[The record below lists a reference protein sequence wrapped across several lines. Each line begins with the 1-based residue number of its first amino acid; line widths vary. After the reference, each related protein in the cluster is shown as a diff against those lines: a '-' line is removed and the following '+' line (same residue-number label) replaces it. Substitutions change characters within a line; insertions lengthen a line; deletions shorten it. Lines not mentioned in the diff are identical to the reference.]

1 MGIKEFFGTGGKID
15 NDRRVFAVDWS
26 FSEIDAVTL
35 PERRDDLSE
44 NPFLLKIFHINDL
57 HCNIYTFD
65 DDYSTMP
72 VFSKIVN
79 EVEKERNLSKDQP
92 DAGVLFLSAGD
103 DSTGSPMD
111 HLTGYDGKDFICHPV
126 YSAFGLAGLDATILG
141 NHDFD
146 TGLET
151 LKKSIKNDTVFPVLS
166 ANLEHNG
173 ELNGLVYPGA
183 VVVIKGVRI
192 GIIGITTPGQIRS
205 REGSIFSFNNPLKSV
220 EKYYKKLSPLC
231 DSIIILSHLGYK
243 LGSTFAAV
251 KIMGDMELASSLKD
265 QNIDLIIGGH
275 THDFLNINGLE
286 IKNIVNDIPIL
297 QAGFNGLFYGRTIL
311 RISNK
316 NNLIQ
321 TAVLPT
327 AYLQSNSHFDLAYEN
342 TDTGKNISTV
352 KKNIGNID
360 IKEVYK
366 YKNFDICKDSLENPM
381 ANFITDSLVSILN
394 KTNYKINF
402 SLIDGTSMMKFFN
415 PERKNITIADIY
427 YLMPYADTIVL
438 LNITGKKLEEI
449 ITENIKR
456 INVDGKH
463 NIDRGFLHFSKE
475 IRYKIDQANDSIL
488 DISIN
493 EIPLED
499 CHNKSFT
506 IAMPNYVQGLSKSW
520 EESEAAK
527 GIILKGF
534 KGITKKD
541 TGLYVR
547 NELIKFVKENGV
559 SERSGFILDG
569 RLELK

>member
-1 MGIKEFFGTGGKID
+1 MGIKEFFGIGGKID
-15 NDRRVFAVDWS
+15 KDRRVFAIDQK
-26 FSEIDAVTL
+26 FSDIDTAGF
-35 PERRDDLSE
+35 PERRDDLE
-44 NPFLLKIFHINDL
+44 EHPFLLKIFHINDL
-57 HCNIYTFD
+57 HCNIHTFD

-79 EVEKERNLSKDQP
+79 EVEKERRISKNQP
-92 DAGVLFLSAGD
+92 NTGVLFLSAGD

-126 YSAFGLAGLDATILG
+126 YSAFGLAGVNATILG

-151 LKKSIKNDTVFPVLS
+151 LKKSIKNNPVFPVLS

-173 ELNGLVYPGA
+173 ELDGLVYPCA

-205 REGSIFSFNNPLKSV
+205 REGSIFSINNPLKSV
-220 EKYYKKLSPLC
+220 EEYYKKLSPFC

-251 KIMGDMELASSLKD
+251 KIMGDVELASCLNEQK
-265 QNIDLIIGGH
+265 IDLIIGGH

-286 IKNIVNDIPIL
+286 IKNIINDIPIL
-297 QAGFNGLFYGRTIL
+297 QAGFNGIFYGKSIL
-311 RISNK
+311 RISND
-316 NNLIQ
+316 NCLIK
-321 TAVLPT
+321 TSVLPT
-327 AYLQSNSHFDLAYEN
+327 GNIVSNRKFDLEYEN
-342 TDTGKNISTV
+342 SDAGRSIITL
-352 KKNIGNID
+352 KKSIGIID
-360 IKEVYK
+360 LKGK
-366 YKNFDICKDSLENPM
+366 YKNINYALFKDSFENPM
-381 ANFITDSLVSILN
+381 ANFITDSMVSVLN
-394 KTNYKINF
+394 KTSYKINF
-402 SLIDGTSMMKFFN
+402 SLIDGTSMMKFFDL
-415 PERKNITIADIY
+415 ERKNITIADIY

-449 ITENIKR
+449 IIENIKR
-456 INVDGKH
+456 INKDGKH

-475 IRYKIDQANDSIL
+475 IRYKIDPAGNSLL
-488 DISIN
+488 DISIDN
-493 EIPLED
+493 ISLETCYD
-499 CHNKSFT
+499 KSFT
-506 IAMPNYVQGLSKSW
+506 LAMPNYVQGLSRSW
-520 EESEAAK
+520 EKSEAAN

-534 KGITKKD
+534 KDIQKKD

-547 NELIKFVKENGV
+547 NELTKYVRENGV
-559 SERSGFILDG
+559 SEESGFLLDG